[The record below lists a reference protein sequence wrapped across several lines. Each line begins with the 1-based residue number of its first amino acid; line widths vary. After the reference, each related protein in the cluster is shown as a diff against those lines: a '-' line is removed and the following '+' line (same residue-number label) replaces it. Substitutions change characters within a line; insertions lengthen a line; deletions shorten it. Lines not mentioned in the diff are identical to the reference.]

1 MQGSKVILAARSIDK
16 LEALC
21 TELVQWGKAN
31 GIENPHTPAFRY
43 LDVSELNG
51 GDDGA
56 AQIRE
61 LASYAIDGKTIDVL
75 VNCAGLSSRG
85 SVVETPL
92 AVYRRVMEVCER
104 LENLEKIYI
113 KKL

>member
-1 MQGSKVILAARSIDK
+1 VILTARSIDK
-16 LEALC
+16 LEAFC
-21 TELVQWGKAN
+21 QELVQWGKDQ
-31 GIENPHTPAFRY
+31 GVENAHQPAFRY

-61 LASYAIDGKTIDVL
+61 LATYSIDGKTIDVL

-85 SVVETPL
+85 SIMETPL
-92 AVYRRVMEVCER
+92 AVHRRLMEV
-104 LENLEKIYI
+104 IFI
-113 KKL
+113 FKLF